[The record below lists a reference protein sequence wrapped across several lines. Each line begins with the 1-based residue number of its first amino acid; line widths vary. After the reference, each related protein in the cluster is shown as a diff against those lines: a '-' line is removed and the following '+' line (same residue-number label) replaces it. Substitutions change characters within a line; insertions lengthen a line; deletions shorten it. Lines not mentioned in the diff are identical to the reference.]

1 MQTANILKLALF
13 TGMRRGEL
21 FNLKWEDIDFDNGF
35 ITIRNPKGGLNQ
47 IIPFNDNTK
56 DIFDSHPKS
65 ESDYVFPS
73 RTSRNG
79 KKRSNMKNP
88 LKRIKKLAELPKD
101 FRLFHGLRHTYASML
116 ASSGKIDLY
125 TLQKLLTHK
134 SPQMTQRYAHLHDE
148 TLKKAADL
156 AGEIIDEVGRRNDYS
171 G

>member
-65 ESDYVFPS
+65 ESDYVFPG
-73 RTSRNG
+73 RVA
-79 KKRSNMKNP
+79 M
-88 LKRIKKLAELPKD
+88 IKKDPISTFYCMQLVHISFL
-101 FRLFHGLRHTYASML
+101 SV
-116 ASSGKIDLY
+116 
-125 TLQKLLTHK
+125 Q
-134 SPQMTQRYAHLHDE
+134 
-148 TLKKAADL
+148 
-156 AGEIIDEVGRRNDYS
+156 
-171 G
+171 